1 MLLEVFT
8 IAASHLL
15 KLRKKV
21 LLSVDLSCRRLRC
34 GSWQHKVLILSTRTK
49 ELRSR
54 IVEVCQQGVIDS
66 VATEEIERFIAFVA
80 TEKVCSERTTTK
92 QSCSIR
98 QHLSLL

>member
-1 MLLEVFT
+1 MLLDVLT
-8 IAASHLL
+8 IVASHLL

-34 GSWQHKVLILSTRTK
+34 GSWQYMTLSTRTT

-80 TEKVCSERTTTK
+80 TEKVCSERTTTTK
-92 QSCSIR
+92 QPCSIR
-98 QHLSLL
+98 RHLRML